1 MTSVSPIVK
10 ISAEQTAEM
19 AQCRWQEV
27 ERDFPDIKK
36 EDFTS
41 EEEYRKALLKTYEG
55 LRAKEYEFT
64 VQNECT
70 KVYNLARDAK
80 AAGVSENAGVW
91 NGYHGYINAP
101 KISEEEKQ
109 RRQEQVQNCAIA
121 RAPQMGKKCLGMS
134 NFQGNSCA
142 ITAASLTAEISA
154 RMGYDGNDN
163 LMISKF
169 RGAKP
174 SLQNNLVAAQG
185 VARCDSIPQKYQIT
199 PKPVKQS
206 SQKTAQKPTLNQM
219 IANGTLGVG
228 DAFSVPTG
236 RGATNTSTG
245 YHAMTIASVE
255 KDEKGKVVGYTL
267 QTNNSAH
274 FSYHSIK
281 ETKSFG
287 GQPVYNAV
295 NTSNWM
301 QDKIKQESQNLQNLS
316 TAEIEAKIAATRQNT
331 LITIAELE
339 QTETYNATKGYAQ
352 NIAGLYTMNL
362 EAKKQQ
368 LQQTPV
374 PQTPEQQQ
382 TPVPEQNATQQTPV
396 PEQNASQQTPVSE
409 PENNLET
416 SETATPTTAK
426 TSETTYTPEERNA
439 LKAELKAQ
447 VPSPSPI
454 ANDFKQA
461 PFVIHVGV
469 DGSLKYIHEEDTRPV
484 KEAMR
489 QDAKD
494 KGISVSQK
502 NNEAP
507 TNENQNTPSSPQTAA
522 KQDALKNAPSMSV
535 TELVQILNRGAS
547 RR

>member
-1 MTSVSPIVK
+1 MPSVSPIVK

-19 AQCRWQEV
+19 AQCRRQEV

-80 AAGVSENAGVW
+80 TAGVSENIGVW
-91 NGYHGYINAP
+91 NGYRGYISAP
-101 KISEEEKQ
+101 KISNAEKQ
-109 RRQEQVQNCAIA
+109 RRQEQVQNCAVS
-121 RAPQMGKKCLGMS
+121 RAPKMAQTCLNTT

-169 RGAKP
+169 RGTKP
-174 SLQNNLVAAQG
+174 GLQNNLVAAQG

-206 SQKTAQKPTLNQM
+206 SKKAAQKPTLNQM
-219 IANGTLGVG
+219 IANGTLGAG
-228 DAFSVPTG
+228 DAFSIPTG

-267 QTNNSAH
+267 QANNGSRL
-274 FSYHSIK
+274 SYHSIK
-281 ETKSFG
+281 ETKPFG
-287 GQPVYNAV
+287 GKPVYNAV
-295 NTSNWM
+295 NTSNWV
-301 QDKIKQESQNLQNLS
+301 QDKIKQETQNLQNLS

-331 LITIAELE
+331 LTTITELE
-339 QTETYNATKGYAQ
+339 QTEAYNATKGYAQ
-352 NIAGLYTMNL
+352 NIAGHYTMDL

-368 LQQTPV
+368 LKQTPV
-374 PQTPEQQQ
+374 PQIPEQQQ
-382 TPVPEQNATQQTPV
+382 TPVPEQNATQQTPI
-396 PEQNASQQTPVSE
+396 PQ

-416 SETATPTTAK
+416 SEAVTPTTAE
-426 TSETTYTPEERNA
+426 TSQPTYTPEERNA

-447 VPSPSPI
+447 VSSPAPL

-502 NNEAP
+502 NNEAQTP
-507 TNENQNTPSSPQTAA
+507 ANENPNTP
-522 KQDALKNAPSMSV
+522 DATPSIPV
-535 TELVQILNRGAS
+535 TKLLQILKRGAS
-547 RR
+547 HR